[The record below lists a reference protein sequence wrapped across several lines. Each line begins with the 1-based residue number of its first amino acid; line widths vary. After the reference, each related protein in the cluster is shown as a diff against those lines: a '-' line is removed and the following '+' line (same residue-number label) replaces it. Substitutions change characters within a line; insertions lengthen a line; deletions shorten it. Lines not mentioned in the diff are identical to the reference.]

1 MSLTEI
7 KALLVDSTYCEL
19 NLLQLGH
26 IDCANVMLKYS
37 QAVHWR
43 LYIID
48 CLLDTYPAQNKALIE
63 KLMEDCKELI
73 LMITLN
79 KC

>member
-1 MSLTEI
+1 MSSEEI
-7 KALLVDSTYCEL
+7 KSLLADSIYCEL
-19 NLLQLGH
+19 NLLQLGK
-26 IDCANVMLKYS
+26 IECANIMLRYR
-37 QAVHWR
+37 QAIHWR

-48 CLLDTYPAQNKALIE
+48 CLVGTYPAENKLLIE

>member
-1 MSLTEI
+1 MSSEEI
-7 KALLVDSTYCEL
+7 KSMLADSIYCEL
-19 NLLQLGH
+19 NLLQLGR
-26 IDCANVMLKYS
+26 IDCANVMLKYR
-37 QAVHWR
+37 QAIHWR

-48 CLLDTYPAQNKALIE
+48 CLLDTYPDQNKTLIE

-73 LMITLN
+73 LTITLN